1 MSYPHDQPFLRQT
14 FEGRLS
20 LPDAREVTVHR
31 VINIVEKKPSVP
43 WQAAEYEQGYDHD
56 PHYSDPSPRNYDTR
70 RYHEEDSFLSND
82 YQYYEEHP
90 DYSAFYRSDT
100 PPRNEAYSSQQYYGR
115 DDLRH
120 QLSSRNR
127 GRALFARKRGQGS
140 GRPPWS
146 GPRIRE
152 DQSYRNSKSFATKRE
167 PSPPRNK
174 AQQPTAARSRSNS
187 RNRSFSP
194 DRDKGH
200 SYQKQQ
206 QHEHHEKLKEKTDV
220 VKSQTPSSP
229 IRDSL
234 QSPNS
239 SEEKPFTS
247 AAEVEKGE
255 AEAAAASL
263 EPEVTPEEDVKAR
276 RWEAINAKVLEIE
289 KHYRQDCET
298 FRTVVKMLVTK
309 EPSLD
314 TLLQSSLD
322 KNLLELRQRCL
333 ESLKNFVTEL
343 DEILEQP
350 DNSN

>member
-1 MSYPHDQPFLRQT
+1 MSYPHDQPFVRET
-14 FEGRLS
+14 YEERFS
-20 LPDAREVTVHR
+20 TDAREVTVRR
-31 VINIVEKKPSVP
+31 VINIVERPSVP
-43 WQAAEYEQGYDHD
+43 WQAAEYEQGYDRD
-56 PHYSDPSPRNYDTR
+56 PHCSDPSPRNYDTR
-70 RYHEEDSFLSND
+70 RYHEEDSFLPND

-90 DYSAFYRSDT
+90 DHSAFYRSDT
-100 PPRNEAYSSQQYYGR
+100 PARNYYGR

-127 GRALFARKRGQGS
+127 SRAHFPRKRGLGS
-140 GRPPWS
+140 GRPPRS
-146 GPRIRE
+146 GPRIWE
-152 DQSYRNSKSFATKRE
+152 DQSYRNPKFFATKRE

-174 AQQPTAARSRSNS
+174 AQQSTAARSRSNS

-229 IRDSL
+229 IKDAPP
-234 QSPNS
+234 SPNS

-247 AAEVEKGE
+247 AAKVEKGE
-255 AEAAAASL
+255 SEAAAASL